1 MQSNMSLAIC
11 DLLIVR
17 DYAKYHARYT
27 PSFSV
32 HMVGKKLAKPAVSG
46 LVAANVPGSEA
57 RGEASEPIGSLAE
70 YQMFTPSFRRGRP
83 QSREEWQTGTECPA
97 SPKKRKADSDAAI
110 RTPDQTLVQVI
121 EHAVAK
127 ALRGFN
133 APIVAGGSLED
144 VQSLRREMEDSISN
158 VQVQLTQLFTQIM
171 NNATAKMQA
180 EADRRADA
188 MLQKLVQMLNST
200 PRKDK
205 DKAISSSR
213 AEVPPGRA
221 AQTSGRQGHQ

>member
-1 MQSNMSLAIC
+1 
-11 DLLIVR
+11 
-17 DYAKYHARYT
+17 
-27 PSFSV
+27 
-32 HMVGKKLAKPAVSG
+32 
-46 LVAANVPGSEA
+46 
-57 RGEASEPIGSLAE
+57 
-70 YQMFTPSFRRGRP
+70 
-83 QSREEWQTGTECPA
+83 
-97 SPKKRKADSDAAI
+97 
-110 RTPDQTLVQVI
+110 
-121 EHAVAK
+121 
-127 ALRGFN
+127 
-133 APIVAGGSLED
+133 
-144 VQSLRREMEDSISN
+144 MEDSISN
-158 VQVQLTQLFTQIM
+158 VQLQLTQLFTQIM